1 MVSEVQRAIDAGF
14 LKQEVKNSIQRERFD
29 SSVCSGLEVESWS
42 EWSTSPEQRELIE
55 QIDLSKA
62 QARDLEDKKRI
73 DSAVEKAI
81 GFENSNQMVRDAIVA
96 KIYHDRCAGV
106 KKGSYTKAQV

>member
-1 MVSEVQRAIDAGF
+1 MDD
-14 LKQEVKNSIQRERFD
+14 N
-29 SSVCSGLEVESWS
+29 
-42 EWSTSPEQRELIE
+42 
-55 QIDLSKA
+55 
-62 QARDLEDKKRI
+62 KRI